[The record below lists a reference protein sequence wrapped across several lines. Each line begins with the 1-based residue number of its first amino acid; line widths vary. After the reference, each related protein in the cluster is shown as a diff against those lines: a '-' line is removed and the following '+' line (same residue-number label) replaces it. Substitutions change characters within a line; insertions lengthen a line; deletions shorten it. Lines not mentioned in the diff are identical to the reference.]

1 MINVAWLATAR
12 LPSRADDALTDVS
25 GVSASGDF
33 SDKYSRIH
41 VFSNRLLYQ
50 DSYLML
56 LQKDEQ

>member
-33 SDKYSRIH
+33 SDKYSRIW
-41 VFSNRLLYQ
+41 LLCQ
-50 DSYLML
+50 DSYWML
-56 LQKDEQ
+56 LQKDEK